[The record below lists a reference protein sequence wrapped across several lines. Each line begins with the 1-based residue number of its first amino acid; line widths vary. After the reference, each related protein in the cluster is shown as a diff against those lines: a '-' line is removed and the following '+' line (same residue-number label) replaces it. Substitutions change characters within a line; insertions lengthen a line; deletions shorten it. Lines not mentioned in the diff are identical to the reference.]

1 MSNTLYIDGKWCA
14 AGSGK
19 TREIRCPADNSV
31 VGVVAEAS
39 AEDTE
44 AAIAAARRA
53 FDDGRWSA
61 TPAAE
66 RGDLLLRVADDIDAR
81 RDEFVRAETLD
92 TGKRPYESD
101 IDMTD
106 IANCFR
112 YFGKLAAQD
121 AGRVVDTGSPDAD
134 SRIVYEPVGVCGL
147 ITPWNYPLLQA
158 AWKVAPALAAG
169 NTFVLKPAELTP
181 HTSILLLEVL
191 DGLDLPAG
199 VANLVLGAGADA
211 GAPLSSHP
219 DVDLVSF
226 TGGLVTGRVIAR
238 EAAAT
243 VKKVAL
249 ELGGKNPNVVFADAC
264 ATEDLLAAAV
274 DNALN
279 AAFLHSGQVCSAGA
293 RLIVEESAHDR
304 FVDELVR
311 RAEEIRLGLP
321 YSEGTETG
329 PLISEAHRDKVH
341 AYVEQAR
348 ADGAV
353 IRTGGAFATGD
364 RGSGK
369 LDDGWFYLPTVI
381 DRADRSMACVH
392 DEAFGPTVT
401 VETFTTE
408 DEAVTLANDTV
419 YGLAGAV
426 WSADAAR
433 ARRIAGRIRA
443 GTVWVND
450 FGPYLPEAEWGGY
463 GQSGFGRELGPSGL
477 AEYREAK
484 HVYENLRP
492 GVTGWFEDRKG
503 QQ

>member
-1 MSNTLYIDGKWCA
+1 MTETLYIDGIWRA
-14 AGSGK
+14 AASGK
-19 TREIRCPADNSV
+19 TREIRCPADDSV
-31 VGVVAEAS
+31 VGVVAEAD
-39 AEDTE
+39 ADDTV

-53 FDDGRWSA
+53 FDLGPWRS
-61 TPAAE
+61 TSAAE
-66 RGDLLLRVADDIDAR
+66 RGDLLLRVAAAIDDR
-81 RDEFVRAETLD
+81 REEFVGAETLD

-101 IDMTD
+101 IDMSD

-112 YFGKLAAQD
+112 YFGKLAADD
-121 AGRVVDTGSPDAD
+121 AGRVVDAGSPDID

-181 HTSILLLEVL
+181 HTAILLMSVL
-191 DGLDLPAG
+191 DELDVPAG
-199 VANLVLGAGADA
+199 VANLVLGAGPTA
-211 GAPLSSHP
+211 GAPLSEHP

-226 TGGLVTGRVIAR
+226 TGGLATGRIIAR

-249 ELGGKNPNVVFADAC
+249 ELGGKNPNVIFADAC
-264 ATEDLLAAAV
+264 DTAERLAASV

-293 RLIVEESAHDR
+293 RLVVEESAHDR

-311 RAEEIRLGLP
+311 RAEQIRLGLP
-321 YSEGTETG
+321 FAEGTETG
-329 PLISEAHRDKVH
+329 PLISAAHRDKVN

-353 IRTGGAFATGD
+353 IRTGGALATGD
-364 RGSGK
+364 MGSGH

-381 DRADRSMACVH
+381 DSATRAMACVH

-408 DEAVTLANDTV
+408 DEAVEIANDTE

-433 ARRIAGRIRA
+433 ARRVAARLRH

-450 FGPYLPEAEWGGY
+450 FGPYLPQAEWGGF
-463 GQSGFGRELGPSGL
+463 GRSGVGRELGPSGL
-477 AEYREAK
+477 HEYREAK

-492 GVTGWFEDRKG
+492 GVTGWFADREE
-503 QQ
+503 QR

>member
-1 MSNTLYIDGKWCA
+1 MSETLYIDGAWTA
-14 AGSGK
+14 ARSGD
-19 TREIRCPADNSV
+19 TREIRCPADNSL
-31 VGVVAEAS
+31 VGVVAEAD
-39 AEDTE
+39 AADTE

-53 FDDGRWSA
+53 FDDGPWRRTSA
-61 TPAAE
+61 DE
-66 RGDLLLRVADDIDAR
+66 RGDLLLKVADAIDAR
-81 RDEFVRAETLD
+81 REEFVRAETLD
-92 TGKRPYESD
+92 TGKRPFESD
-101 IDMTD
+101 IDMSD
-106 IANCFR
+106 IAHCFR
-112 YFGKLAAQD
+112 YFGKLAGED
-121 AGRVVDTGSPDAD
+121 AGRVVDAGSPDVD

-147 ITPWNYPLLQA
+147 ITPWNYPLLQV

-181 HTSILLLEVL
+181 HTSILLMTVL
-191 DGLDLPAG
+191 HELGLPPG
-199 VANLVLGAGADA
+199 VANLVLGAGATA

-226 TGGLVTGRVIAR
+226 TGGLATGRIIAR

-264 ATEDLLAAAV
+264 DTDERLAAAV

-293 RLIVEESAHDR
+293 RLVIEEAAHDR
-304 FVDELVR
+304 LVDELVR
-311 RAEEIRLGLP
+311 RAEQIRLGLP
-321 YSEGTETG
+321 FHPDTETG
-329 PLISEAHRDKVH
+329 PLISAAHRDKVH
-341 AYVEQAR
+341 GYVEQAR

-364 RGSGK
+364 RGAGN
-369 LDDGWFYLPTVI
+369 LDDGYFYLPTVI
-381 DRADRSMACVH
+381 DRATREMACVH
-392 DEAFGPTVT
+392 DEGFGPTVT

-408 DEAVTLANDTV
+408 DEAVAIANDTD

-433 ARRIAGRIRA
+433 ARRIAARLRH

-450 FGPYLPEAEWGGY
+450 FGPYLPQAEWGGY
-463 GQSGFGRELGPSGL
+463 GHSGIGRELGPSGL
-477 AEYREAK
+477 HEYREAK

-492 GVTGWFEDRKG
+492 GVTGWFADRKE
-503 QQ
+503 QS